1 MRNGHKTGYK
11 AGHQTKGVVMLQS
24 SRLLMCIALS
34 GLGATASA
42 DVTVTTQTSGNAS
55 FLNVGGE
62 GTTRIKGHRQRTDQA
77 AGKKNQSLVID
88 IDGRRWI
95 DIDDRKKSARV
106 TPLDSIASE
115 LQKINAGA
123 ISATLEKTAQTR
135 TVAGYPCT
143 VHDIR
148 VSLPFSPTGNAGDGM
163 DLTMVMSGTVC
174 LSTEAPGLADYR
186 AFYRAAADSGFIF
199 GDPRTAKSPTGAAQA
214 KAYAQL
220 TRKMAEA
227 GMALESRINI
237 TADGSN
243 PMAAMF
249 SRLAKSDISTTVT
262 RIETGDLPAET
273 FEIPAGYKVKTDK

>member
-1 MRNGHKTGYK
+1 MPGWRKSGYK
-11 AGHQTKGVVMLQS
+11 AGQQTKGVVMLR
-24 SRLLMCIALS
+24 SRFFLCIALS
-34 GLGATASA
+34 GLPVAAFA

-55 FLNVGGE
+55 FLQVGGE

-77 AGKKNQSLVID
+77 AGKKAQALVID
-88 IDGRRWI
+88 IDGRRWV

-106 TPLDSIASE
+106 TPLHTIAGE

-123 ISATLEKTAQTR
+123 MTATLEKTAQTR
-135 TVAGYPCT
+135 SVAGYPCT
-143 VHDIR
+143 VHDVRIA
-148 VSLPFSPTGNAGDGM
+148 LPFSPTGNAGDGM

-214 KAYAQL
+214 KAYAEL

-227 GMALESRINI
+227 GMALESRIQV

-249 SRLAKSDISTTVT
+249 SRLAKSDITTTVT
-262 RIETGDLPAET
+262 RIEPGELPAEI